1 MRSIIL
7 GAGEGNRLRPHTDAR
22 PKCMVQFL
30 GKPILQWSLDA
41 HEQLGLE
48 EPTVVT
54 GYRAEAIEALGLPTR
69 NNPDYSRT
77 NMVASLM
84 SARDLLDGGDDVL
97 ILYGDIIYEPRLLE
111 ELLRCNAPASM
122 VINTRWLELWRERM
136 DDPLQDAE
144 TLRLDTSGNITE
156 LGKKPKSLADIQG
169 QYTGMM
175 RFSSELAAKL
185 PSIYGALDPVGPYDG
200 KDRDNMYMTSFLQ
213 HIIDSVSP
221 IQALRLEGGWLEID
235 SVQDLE
241 CYQSLAAS
249 GRLASLC
256 KLD

>member
-1 MRSIIL
+1 
-7 GAGEGNRLRPHTDAR
+7 
-22 PKCMVQFL
+22 
-30 GKPILQWSLDA
+30 
-41 HEQLGLE
+41 
-48 EPTVVT
+48 
-54 GYRAEAIEALGLPTR
+54 
-69 NNPDYSRT
+69 
-77 NMVASLM
+77 
-84 SARDLLDGGDDVL
+84 
-97 ILYGDIIYEPRLLE
+97 
-111 ELLRCNAPASM
+111 
-122 VINTRWLELWRERM
+122 M